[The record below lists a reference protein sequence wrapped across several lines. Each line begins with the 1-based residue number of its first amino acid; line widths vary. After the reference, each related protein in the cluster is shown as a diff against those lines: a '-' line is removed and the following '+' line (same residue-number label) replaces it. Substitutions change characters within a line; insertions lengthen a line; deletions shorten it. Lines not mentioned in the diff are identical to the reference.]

1 VARADA
7 RVSWPETVAE
17 RRFMIALLII
27 GVIMAG
33 YTAYA
38 IRAAWRKAADLRE
51 KRRPTSDTP
60 VYAGAAP
67 GPYAAALG
75 VGALRAVAHREPVD
89 RLAYGRS
96 TRQARALLSE
106 DAENADTAR
115 ATVPRA
121 LRALLGGDAE
131 TPAPG
136 IALVEEALRHRTR
149 VGPELWSHALE
160 EFATIRGLP
169 YGERESLLS
178 LATDIG
184 RAEDRL
190 RVAGVLG
197 QNETIPSLLVC
208 HWAEGVHVVRT
219 ALAADWLARPQ
230 AHQYLVRAGELT
242 ARWYPSW
249 STVLAAQLL
258 PPLLNDD
265 ALEIRW
271 RLRAAQRLLH
281 DQASPLRMPL
291 HGGFGLAGAR

>member
-1 VARADA
+1 
-7 RVSWPETVAE
+7 
-17 RRFMIALLII
+17 MIALLII
-27 GVIMAG
+27 GVLMAG
-33 YTAYA
+33 YAVYA
-38 IRAAWRKAADLRE
+38 IRGAWREAADLRE
-51 KRRPTSDTP
+51 KRRPTPDTP

-67 GPYAAALG
+67 GPYATALG

-96 TRQARALLSE
+96 RKRARALLSA
-106 DAENADTAR
+106 DAEHADAAR

-121 LRALLGGDAE
+121 LRALLGGEAKV
-131 TPAPG
+131 PAPG

-149 VGPELWSHALE
+149 VGPELWTHALE

-169 YGERESLLS
+169 YGEREALLS

-197 QNETIPSLLVC
+197 QHETIPSLLVC

-230 AHQYLVRAGELT
+230 AHEYLVRAGELT

-249 STVLAAQLL
+249 SAVLAAQLL
-258 PPLLNDD
+258 PPMLNDD
-265 ALEIRW
+265 EQEIRW

-281 DQASPLRMPL
+281 DQASPLRLPL

>member
-1 VARADA
+1 MT
-7 RVSWPETVAE
+7 WPETVTE
-17 RRFMIALLII
+17 RRFVIALIVI

-33 YTAYA
+33 YTVRT
-38 IRAAWRKAADLRE
+38 IVVAWRKAAELRE
-51 KRRPTSDTP
+51 RRRPTPDTP
-60 VYAGAAP
+60 VYSGAAP

-89 RLAYGRS
+89 RLTYGRS
-96 TRQARALLSE
+96 KKRARALLSA
-106 DAENADTAR
+106 DAENADSAR

-121 LRALLGGDAE
+121 LRALLGGGAE

-149 VGPELWSHALE
+149 VGPELWTHALE

-184 RAEDRL
+184 QAEERL
-190 RVAGVLG
+190 RGEGVLG
-197 QNETIPSLLVC
+197 RHETIPSLLAC
-208 HWAEGVHVVRT
+208 HWAEGVHVVRA
-219 ALAADWLARPQ
+219 ALAADWLPRTQ
-230 AHQYLVRAGELT
+230 GHEYLVRAGELA

-258 PPLLNDD
+258 PPMLNDD

-281 DQASPLRMPL
+281 DQAGLMRVPL
-291 HGGFGLAGAR
+291 HGGFGLAGTR

>member
-1 VARADA
+1 MARADA
-7 RVSWPETVAE
+7 RVSWPETVTE

-38 IRAAWRKAADLRE
+38 VRVAWRKAAKLRE
-51 KRRPTSDTP
+51 KRRPTPDTP
-60 VYAGAAP
+60 LYAGTAP
-67 GPYAAALG
+67 DQYATALG

-89 RLAYGRS
+89 RLLYGRS
-96 TRQARALLSE
+96 RKQARALLSK
-106 DAENADTAR
+106 DAEDADTAR

-121 LRALLGGDAE
+121 LRALLGGEAE

-149 VGPELWSHALE
+149 VGPELWLHALD

-169 YGERESLLS
+169 YGERQSLLS

-190 RVAGVLG
+190 RMDGVLG
-197 QNETIPSLLVC
+197 PHETIPSLLAC

-230 AHQYLVRAGELT
+230 AHEYLVRAGELV

-258 PPLLNDD
+258 PPLLNDN
-265 ALEIRW
+265 ALETRW

-281 DQASPLRMPL
+281 DQASPLRGPL